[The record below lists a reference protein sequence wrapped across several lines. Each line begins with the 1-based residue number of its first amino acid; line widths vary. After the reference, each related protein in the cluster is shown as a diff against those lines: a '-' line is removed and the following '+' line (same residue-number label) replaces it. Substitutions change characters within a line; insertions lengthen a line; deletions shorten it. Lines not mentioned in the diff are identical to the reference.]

1 MGSRHGDLRPRGQ
14 GGGSQEG
21 GAGHRGGGVR
31 GGHWGGMATAMVG
44 YPVVLKRTGWEN
56 LGKRWWIETT
66 RNAICFVLE
75 WEF

>member
-1 MGSRHGDLRPRGQ
+1 
-14 GGGSQEG
+14 
-21 GAGHRGGGVR
+21 
-31 GGHWGGMATAMVG
+31 MVG

>member
-21 GAGHRGGGVR
+21 GAGHRGG
-31 GGHWGGMATAMVG
+31 HWGGMATAMVG

-56 LGKRWWIETT
+56 RMEKDGG
-66 RNAICFVLE
+66 
-75 WEF
+75 